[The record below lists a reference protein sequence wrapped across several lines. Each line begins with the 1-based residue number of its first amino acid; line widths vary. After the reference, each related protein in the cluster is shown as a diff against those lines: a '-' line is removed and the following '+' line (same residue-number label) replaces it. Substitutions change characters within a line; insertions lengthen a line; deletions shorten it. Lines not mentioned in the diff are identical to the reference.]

1 MPSSRMPV
9 CMVAC
14 HPSHPLVAAGYHNGA
29 VLLCQPG
36 KDDVLFAK
44 GSSGGSVTAL
54 AWSADGE
61 RLAVGTEG
69 GEAGV
74 MALPGALFRFSQP
87 SHRRTTP

>member
-1 MPSSRMPV
+1 
-9 CMVAC
+9 
-14 HPSHPLVAAGYHNGA
+14 

-36 KDDVLFAK
+36 HDEILFAK

-54 AWSADGE
+54 AWSLDGE

-74 MALPGALFRFSQP
+74 VALPGGLFRFPPPSNRQP
-87 SHRRTTP
+87 LNGKTAP